1 MNKVLDGGLYAIGA
15 LIACTIWYAGA
26 MLVRE
31 VRVQSAVNE
40 MAAHDRALLEFGPGP
55 DADEVDRYLELVN

>member
-1 MNKVLDGGLYAIGA
+1 MNKVLDGGLYALGA
-15 LIACTIWYAGA
+15 LIACTVWYAGA

-31 VRVQSAVNE
+31 ARVQLVVNE
-40 MAAHDRALLEFGPGP
+40 MAVSDRALLKFGPGP